1 LNGRSQSVTSASY
14 AETYSFFAIGRRF
27 GPSLFEK
34 SWFRHK
40 FPPRKV
46 KLIRLK
52 LERRSLVMIFL
63 ARHLFYLRTVTFL
76 TCGAVRMTLWRF
88 IVADALAALIS
99 VPLMIF
105 LGYKFAEHLDQI
117 RDMIRS
123 ATYLSGLVVA
133 LVIGLIYLYY
143 RRNTKP
149 ICVRKSSLS
158 AIQPLLVAVKATR
171 HRLRRALDE
180 PGLGDEITTEK
191 NFLRKSP
198 PRWRGFLV
206 ARASRPA

>member
-1 LNGRSQSVTSASY
+1 MGGAVGLPIPEDLPLLIAGVLCHDGTVLIEWALAICY
-14 AETYSFFAIGRRF
+14 IGVLCGDILIFAIGRRF

-143 RRNTKP
+143 RRKHKADL
-149 ICVRKSSLS
+149 CAKKLAVSDS
-158 AIQPLLVAVKATR
+158 AAPSCSESDKTPSA
-171 HRLRRALDE
+171 
-180 PGLGDEITTEK
+180 
-191 NFLRKSP
+191 
-198 PRWRGFLV
+198 
-206 ARASRPA
+206 